1 MQHGQHHQERTS
13 WNLPQSL
20 AIDLVASLVALIAA
34 NWCASHSTAVRR
46 LWRQLM
52 NSYHHEQWL
61 KRETAHVIFEAWEA
75 LPDAMGNASGNG
87 AHRGS

>member
-1 MQHGQHHQERTS
+1 MPHGQQQERTS

-20 AIDLVASLVALIAA
+20 AIDLVASLIALVAV

-46 LWRQLM
+46 VWHRLVNAYR
-52 NSYHHEQWL
+52 HERWL

-75 LPDAMGNASGNG
+75 LPDEVGSANG
-87 AHRGS
+87 TAAQRGA